1 MLKRRIWIYFLP
13 LLALS
18 FLSFIC
24 IISKNN
30 TKHSASDTLI
40 PFKIRAVDHKAV
52 NATNSNGFMSLISG
66 LDNDYYYSDSNN
78 RIGYLYVETRVGA
91 YIGSA
96 QKTPLNIAIVIDR
109 SGSMGEDREEK
120 KPYSK
125 IEYAKKAAKL
135 IVDKLDSNDYVSV
148 TVYDNFVNVIQKATL
163 DTNKATI
170 KSKIDKISPR
180 GATDLW
186 GGTERGYKEAMNFY
200 EAGRINRLLLL
211 SDGQANVGLT
221 DSRQICKKVQ
231 EYRDSGI
238 SISTFGV
245 GLDYN
250 ELLMTKMAE
259 YGSGNYY
266 FIDSAS
272 KITGLF
278 DKELN
283 SLLHVAVQNADLKI
297 RIPSGVR
304 VEEAYPYKYN
314 MKSNDLVIHFQ
325 DLSQG
330 ETLGVLIKFRITNG
344 IKVPLKF
351 TSSLTYL
358 DVSDKQHKELV
369 TENNYK
375 PIKEKQAYLSH
386 FNKDVLQQAI
396 FFTANNHI
404 ETAMDST
411 DVGNYAAAK
420 DYLNDNRNFLL
431 SNPVYINGSA
441 ELHKIDSV
449 NNNYYRNLS
458 RVNAMSKD
466 SINWMQKINRNTIY
480 KLKFK
485 KKS

>member
-1 MLKRRIWIYFLP
+1 MLKRFNWIYSLP
-13 LLALS
+13 FIALF
-18 FLSFIC
+18 FLSFIST
-24 IISKNN
+24 ISKKSIAHF
-30 TKHSASDTLI
+30 TSDTLS
-40 PFKIRAVDHKAV
+40 PFKIKALDHKAV

-66 LDNDYYYSDSNN
+66 LDNDYYYADSNN
-78 RIGYLYVETRVGA
+78 RVGYLYIETRVGT
-91 YIGSA
+91 YSSLA

-163 DTNKATI
+163 DTNKAEI
-170 KSKIDKISPR
+170 KRRIDKINPR

-238 SISTFGV
+238 SLSTFGV

-266 FIDSAS
+266 FIDSAG

-297 RIPSGVR
+297 RIPTGIKI
-304 VEEAYPYKYN
+304 EEAYPYKYIT
-314 MKSNDLVIHFQ
+314 KGNDLIIHFQ

-330 ETLGVLIKFRITNG
+330 ETLGLLIKFKITNG
-344 IKVPLKF
+344 IKAPLKF
-351 TSSLTYL
+351 TSTLSYL

-375 PIKEKQAYLSH
+375 PVKEKATYLSH
-386 FNKDVLQQAI
+386 FNKEVLQQAI
-396 FFTANNHI
+396 FYTANDQM

-420 DYLNDNRNFLL
+420 NYLNDNRYFIA
-431 SNPVYINGSA
+431 SNPVYVSGSA
-441 ELHKIDSV
+441 ELQKIDSV
-449 NNNYYRNLS
+449 NKSYSNNLARI
-458 RVNAMSKD
+458 NAMSKD

-485 KKS
+485 KKG